1 MQRPWPQTRIAW
13 MILAALLAIAGALL
27 LPARLRGQP
36 PAPGLAG
43 AAQAATTCELG
54 VTGEPLGAAA

>member
-1 MQRPWPQTRIAW
+1 

-36 PAPGLAG
+36 PAPGLTAPPLTLTLACLTAEG
-43 AAQAATTCELG
+43 LDRAARS
-54 VTGEPLGAAA
+54 